1 MRAARPRAGS
11 DGTPRPRPW
20 AAAPAQEH
28 AARLERRRRRRHLQ
42 RLRRDLVLDLAA
54 ALGLTIAVLI
64 GTAGLGV
71 VALLEIPVAGLV
83 LASFVVERRRR
94 PGRVIKKRRYAGKI
108 DQTRR

>member
-1 MRAARPRAGS
+1 MRAARPRAVPPDRGA
-11 DGTPRPRPW
+11 R
-20 AAAPAQEH
+20 APAGDH

-42 RLRRDLVLDLAA
+42 RLRRDLVADLAA
-54 ALGLTIAVLI
+54 ALGLTVAVLV